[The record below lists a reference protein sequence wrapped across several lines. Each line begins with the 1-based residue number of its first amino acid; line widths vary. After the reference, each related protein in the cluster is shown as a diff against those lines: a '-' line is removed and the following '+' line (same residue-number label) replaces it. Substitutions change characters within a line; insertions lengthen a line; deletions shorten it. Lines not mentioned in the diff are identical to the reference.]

1 MKNFNISLFFFLKLG
16 MRAKRAAKYAIV
28 RLNDS
33 YRHFQ
38 ENHRLYFCF
47 IYSMNMNMINM
58 KFRPIKTQK

>member
-1 MKNFNISLFFFLKLG
+1 
-16 MRAKRAAKYAIV
+16 MRAKSAAKYAIV

-38 ENHRLYFCF
+38 ENHRLYFLLYF
-47 IYSMNMNMINM
+47 YRMNMNMIKM